1 MDDKLLIER
10 IKSRAWHVQNLSE
23 VEPDAQVVQVSE
35 VVAIIEQL
43 SVKLT
48 ETAQELAELK
58 VSKFKSLVESQQFYA
73 NK

>member
-43 SVKLT
+43 SVKLKDNQS
-48 ETAQELAELK
+48 E
-58 VSKFKSLVESQQFYA
+58 
-73 NK
+73 